1 MSKEPANT
9 PDPNVPVI
17 ELSSDPTPVHLAGLP
32 PDEDDKAWR
41 AWLRKNREDAPQR
54 LEDAAKYLSGMV
66 SLCFTIF
73 LSVNKD
79 AFKDLETAWQ
89 VNWAVPLWLGSVL
102 LTLFV
107 LLPFP
112 YGVNADS
119 ATSIQRSLRRIVRVK
134 YSLLIVAMVLFIIA
148 LSLLAGLYFYGI
160 GRG

>member
-1 MSKEPANT
+1 
-9 PDPNVPVI
+9 
-17 ELSSDPTPVHLAGLP
+17 
-32 PDEDDKAWR
+32 
-41 AWLRKNREDAPQR
+41 
-54 LEDAAKYLSGMV
+54 MV

-112 YGVNADS
+112 YGVHADS

-160 GRG
+160 GQG